1 MKGQSKIVL
10 DTLAKASSPLT
21 CRELTYA
28 CGFEESDTK
37 NVAAILISLVTQG
50 KIICCGTKKCSRS
63 HRTSNQYSL
72 VEEHRIDLCNEKEK
86 KIDLGDGRVIH
97 ITILTRSA

>member
-10 DTLAKASSPLT
+10 DTLAKTSAPLT

-28 CGFEESDTK
+28 CGFEEEETK
-37 NVAAILISLVTQG
+37 NVAAILISLVSQG
-50 KIICCGTKKCSRS
+50 RAVCCGTKKCSQSGRK
-63 HRTSNQYSL
+63 SNQYSL
-72 VEEHRIDLCNEKEK
+72 VEEHQVDLSSDKEK
-86 KIDLGDGRVIH
+86 RIDLGDGRIIH